1 MNAINDSDAVLE
13 ARIGLMIID
22 IGRSKETR
30 GDGRDGVQDVVE
42 VAADGF
48 AGVSEE
54 VLDGSGAEVVA
65 DDEEEDGE
73 LLLDLDSVGVA

>member
-1 MNAINDSDAVLE
+1 M
-13 ARIGLMIID
+13 
-22 IGRSKETR
+22 
-30 GDGRDGVQDVVE
+30 
-42 VAADGF
+42 AADCF

-54 VLDGSGAEVVA
+54 LLDGASAEVVA

>member
-1 MNAINDSDAVLE
+1 MIND
-13 ARIGLMIID
+13 IG
-22 IGRSKETR
+22 SKETG
-30 GDGRDGVQDVVE
+30 GDGGDGVQDVVE
-42 VAADGF
+42 VAADRL

-54 VLDGSGAEVVA
+54 VLDGAGAEVVA

>member
-1 MNAINDSDAVLE
+1 
-13 ARIGLMIID
+13 MIID

-30 GDGRDGVQDVVE
+30 GDGRDGVQHVVE
-42 VAADGF
+42 VAADRL

-54 VLDGSGAEVVA
+54 VLDGAGAEVVA

>member
-1 MNAINDSDAVLE
+1 MIND
-13 ARIGLMIID
+13 IG
-22 IGRSKETR
+22 SKETG
-30 GDGRDGVQDVVE
+30 GDGGDGVQDVVE